1 MGYTL
6 IQAKPISYGGTR
18 ALSSI
23 KYIIIHYT
31 AGNGDTAIAE
41 CNYFKNGNT
50 RSAGAH
56 FFVDQKGSVYQSIPL
71 NRTAWAAGIF
81 YTSANGAASYWGKC
95 TNSNSVSIELC
106 DNLNKDPSAKQIS
119 ATKTLVAYIKSQCPN
134 AQTIIR
140 HWDAA
145 GKACP
150 ARMIGTNNAKW
161 NSFKAAISGGAAPA
175 PTPAP
180 KPSTKYNTKPK
191 WVGESTVNGLNVRIG
206 PGTNYSKLAAWPQLG
221 KGNLVDVCDSS
232 GNWYYV
238 RIAAKYYGWV
248 SSSYLKKAGSSS
260 TPAAKPSAPAKKSVD
275 TIAREVI
282 AGKWGNGATRK
293 KKLAAAGYNY
303 SEVQKRVNQLLK

>member
-1 MGYTL
+1 
-6 IQAKPISYGGTR
+6 
-18 ALSSI
+18 
-23 KYIIIHYT
+23 
-31 AGNGDTAIAE
+31 
-41 CNYFKNGNT
+41 
-50 RSAGAH
+50 
-56 FFVDQKGSVYQSIPL
+56 
-71 NRTAWAAGIF
+71 
-81 YTSANGAASYWGKC
+81 
-95 TNSNSVSIELC
+95 
-106 DNLNKDPSAKQIS
+106 
-119 ATKTLVAYIKSQCPN
+119 
-134 AQTIIR
+134 
-140 HWDAA
+140 
-145 GKACP
+145 
-150 ARMIGTNNAKW
+150 MIGTNNAKW

-191 WVGESTVNGLNVRIG
+191 WVGESTVNGLNVRTG

-248 SSSYLKKAGSSS
+248 CASYLKKPGSSS

-282 AGKWGNGATRK
+282 AGKWGNGNTRK
-293 KKLAAAGYNY
+293 QKLAAAGYNY